1 MSDFLFLVIAV
12 VLCHSSPKESLTFS
26 RRAYNNMCY
35 LCEKYAPI
43 DGIDKYDP
51 MIDPSITGARIV
63 PHLAEGLI

>member
-1 MSDFLFLVIAV
+1 VCSGRRKSTLMPTV
-12 VLCHSSPKESLTFS
+12 VREEGANSN
-26 RRAYNNMCY
+26 RAYNNMCY

-51 MIDPSITGARIV
+51 QIDPSITGARIV